1 MRFQASIQILLIVI
15 SVAIIMTVL
24 RPEFSEIQAMQDQL
38 AEYNNA
44 LDKADQYNRALQEKI
59 SQANNLPNTD
69 LAALD
74 QYVPNRVDIVRVSRD
89 VVNIVEGSGL
99 LLIDVEVG
107 ESSSVTVENAN
118 AGVSQS
124 ARTGGSLEEEAK
136 RQLAVQP
143 FTIEAIGTY
152 TNMKSLLRAVEQNAY
167 PMRIVGISFTNQ
179 SESDSRLLSYTI
191 DVETYALNAQ

>member
-1 MRFQASIQILLIVI
+1 
-15 SVAIIMTVL
+15 MTVL